1 MKRITEITK
10 RDILD
15 LFRNGLD
22 IDEFFDTKTV
32 TYHYFGRLEELDF
45 LKRIYD
51 LNNMPSDD
59 SRFENAEQDIWQ
71 HTVNNDDYPYCWI
84 FEDER
89 FDLQNGEDEIYFT

>member
-15 LFRNGLD
+15 LFRTGLD

-51 LNNMPSDD
+51 
-59 SRFENAEQDIWQ
+59 
-71 HTVNNDDYPYCWI
+71 
-84 FEDER
+84 
-89 FDLQNGEDEIYFT
+89 

>member
-51 LNNMPSDD
+51 LKTILKSPLALSAPE
-59 SRFENAEQDIWQ
+59 SAIRYQ
-71 HTVNNDDYPYCWI
+71 VNGLFQKFHVKPNIIMESSWFDNI
-84 FEDER
+84 F
-89 FDLQNGEDEIYFT
+89 GKHS